1 MAVYKVLYWHDIPS
15 QVRAEDEDGRVGKR
29 LPERFQLAID
39 DAAMAAKLIDSD
51 GYSDGFHWG
60 EEKERAGSAEQ
71 VAAQIVKEFDEKY
84 PQVNWKATA
93 EKIKTNSDSPEQ
105 RPSE

>member
-1 MAVYKVLYWHDIPS
+1 MASYKILYWHDIPT
-15 QVRAEDEDGRVGKR
+15 QVRAEDPNGRVGKQ

-60 EEKERAGSAEQ
+60 KQQELPGTAEEVAERVVQELSEQ
-71 VAAQIVKEFDEKY
+71 HPEID
-84 PQVNWKATA
+84 WKATA
-93 EKIKTNSDSPEQ
+93 EKIKNS
-105 RPSE
+105 